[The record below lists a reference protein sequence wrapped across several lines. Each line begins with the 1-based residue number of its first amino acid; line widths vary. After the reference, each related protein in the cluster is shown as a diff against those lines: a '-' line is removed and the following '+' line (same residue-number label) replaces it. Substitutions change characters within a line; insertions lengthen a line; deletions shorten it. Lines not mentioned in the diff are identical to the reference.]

1 MGGPPLFKNDSN
13 KIGRFIK
20 GIECV
25 TKSNV
30 HFNWILQ
37 KSVAALTGRRC
48 VCCQNKP
55 EGREP
60 EHISLPRIQQRCV
73 SVGRSSVE
81 GHHGVN
87 SS

>member
-1 MGGPPLFKNDSN
+1 MNIYCNSMLANQQNVYNKVGGGLGGSTIPLFKNDSN

-37 KSVAALTGRRC
+37 KSVAELTGRR
-48 VCCQNKP
+48 
-55 EGREP
+55 
-60 EHISLPRIQQRCV
+60 QRV
-73 SVGRSSVE
+73 LSE
-81 GHHGVN
+81 
-87 SS
+87 